1 MKKFFAVVLT
11 FRFIVGFFALLALLL
26 IWLAGN
32 ELGLPTRDARF
43 LASLAVLSAWVLILL
58 IGHWLGRTMKQSWR
72 GWAEQRQQEALAKPA
87 AAEDTHHSAL
97 RSRLLAAIHTLESSR
112 LGRRWLPFGRRAVY
126 GMPWVVVMGASG
138 AGRTSLMTHSDLE
151 FPLLEFSPYEENRE
165 AGYDGCEWHFATQS
179 VMLDTHGRLAE
190 TSEGRAEWRSLLTL
204 LKKHRRKK
212 PLDALVLAVDAASLA
227 VASPE
232 AIERLAKQVRDRVHD
247 LADQIGF
254 QVPIYIAFTQMDRV
268 EGFEAFFRGANAKDL
283 QKPWGAMLSWRKR
296 AKVAAAQAF
305 NQEFDLLA
313 SELRE
318 MAEQR
323 LLQQRSVSERLG
335 LYSFPIEFAK
345 LKPALSA
352 FVGRLFQT
360 NPYQFRPL
368 FRGFYFTSVTQGGE
382 LVSPAGTQIRNAYGI
397 YDGGERQAAPAAQPR
412 RYFVDEFFRTLV
424 LPDRALALRLPWRL
438 ERWQKWVVGTSFASV
453 LLVAGAMALSW
464 NHNRT
469 ALQTVSGH
477 LADLQASLRTSQNP
491 RDWLP
496 RLDAIRADAEALDAH
511 ASARPWWWRFGLYH
525 GDAARESARE
535 AFFGQFQQEMLN
547 PMGQWLEHRL
557 SLLDLPRR
565 AAAPST
571 AAASEGGSN
580 DAVEEGYALF
590 KVYSGMSEPARAEE
604 ALMTKRLPEIWPKS
618 VAERLGPA
626 KTLAADEQRALE
638 RCIGYYVSQ
647 LKAGDVARYSAH
659 EAVLGGARDALK
671 NLVTEVSPVR
681 RLYKSIQGQA
691 AHFPGITLAGLLGE
705 SSGLLRGGAQIDG
718 MYTQQAWKKF
728 FEPAF
733 EEASKKQLVSDNMLG
748 EPARAASS
756 AAGGRAG
763 VSTGQAPIDQ
773 MPTSQEQT
781 FEELKGYYIED
792 YAQQWRQFLG
802 GIEVVP
808 FASLDAAVASLGRL
822 GDQRSSPYV
831 TLMQTL
837 DEQTAWDAPTRP
849 IFEEIAGQAQSL
861 KDKVL
866 GKEPDKQRVQKGEQ
880 VIGRGRLE
888 AMFTPLAGLVRS
900 ADKAGAATQ
909 TNQSLARYL
918 EQLQAVRN
926 RLAKIRAGSAQGGAA
941 VALVK
946 NTLDGAGSEINDAY
960 VWTDQLLA
968 GMDYKTRDAV
978 SKLFMQP
985 ILGAWDTVLT
995 PAAIEINGAWQSTVL
1010 EPWTQAFAGRY
1021 PFVDSTVDSSLLE
1034 LTKFVRDKDGLVWS
1048 FMRQNFDFLVTRQ
1061 GNQIVPRTW
1070 AGKGL
1075 NVRPDFLETMNRL
1088 ARVGEA
1094 IALKGEVGFRFYLQP
1109 EANAEVAQTEL
1120 EVDGQTLKY
1129 QNGPQD
1135 WKLMTWPGASTAPQM
1150 RVQAVVQDAS
1160 HESGAVQVAQ
1170 YQRGTWAF
1178 MRALAA
1184 AQVERLDGSRARVSW
1199 KTANGQTV
1207 SYLMRNEASY
1217 GPQDLALIYGITL
1230 PSQILQAQLA
1240 ASNAT
1245 APAPVPTPVPTPAP
1259 SPLPPPLPSSPIK
1272 PAPKAAPG
1280 ASPVKTPV
1288 EREALASARQLAL
1301 RQINAALP
1309 QPDPADGST
1318 R

>member
-1 MKKFFAVVLT
+1 MKKFFAVVLS
-11 FRFIVGFFALLALLL
+11 FNFVVGFLALLALLL
-26 IWLAGN
+26 IWLIGN

-43 LASLAVLSAWVLILL
+43 VASLVVLSVWVLLL
-58 IGHWLGRTMKQSWR
+58 LVGHWLGRTMKQSWR
-72 GWAEQRQQEALAKPA
+72 GWAEQRQQEALAKPV
-87 AAEDTHHSAL
+87 AAEDTHHAAL
-97 RSRLLAAIHTLESSR
+97 RSRLLAAIHTLESSS
-112 LGRRWLPFGRRAVY
+112 LGRRWLPFGRKAVY
-126 GMPWVVVMGASG
+126 RMPWIVVMGAGG
-138 AGRTSLMTHSDLE
+138 AGRTSLMTRSDLE
-151 FPLLEFSPYEENRE
+151 FPLLEFSPYEENRD
-165 AGYDGCEWHFATQS
+165 AGYDGCEWNFATQS
-179 VMLDTHGRLAE
+179 VVLDTHGRLAE
-190 TSEGRAEWRSLLTL
+190 TTEGRAEWRSLLTL
-204 LKKHRRKK
+204 LKKYRRKK

-227 VASPE
+227 VAAPE

-254 QVPIYIAFTQMDRV
+254 QVPVYIAFTQMDRV

-296 AKVAAAQAF
+296 AKVPAAQAF

-424 LPDRALALRLPWRL
+424 LPDRGLALRLPWRL
-438 ERWQKWVVGTSFASV
+438 ERWQKWVLGTTFASA
-453 LLVAGAMALSW
+453 LLVAGALGLSW
-464 NHNRT
+464 NHNRM
-469 ALQTVSGH
+469 ALQTVGGH
-477 LADLQASLRTSQNP
+477 IADLQASLRASQNP

-496 RLDAIRADAEALDAH
+496 KLDALRADAEALDAH
-511 ASARPWWWRFGLYH
+511 ASAKPFWWRFGLYH
-525 GDAARESARE
+525 GDAARDSARE

-547 PMGQWLEHRL
+547 PMGQWLEHKL
-557 SLLDLPRR
+557 SLLDLPGR
-565 AAAPST
+565 AAASSP
-571 AAASEGGSN
+571 AASGEGGAS

-590 KVYSGMSEPARAEE
+590 KVYSGLSEPARAEE
-604 ALMTKRLPEIWPKS
+604 ALMTRRLPEIWQKS
-618 VAERLGPA
+618 VAGRLGA
-626 KTLAADEQRALE
+626 GKTLDTDEQRTLE
-638 RCIGYYVSQ
+638 RCIAYYVSQ

-659 EAVLGGARDALK
+659 ETVLGGARDALK
-671 NLVTEVSPVR
+671 NLVTEVSPVK
-681 RLYKSIQGQA
+681 RLYKSIQSQA

-705 SSGLLRGGAQIDG
+705 SSGLLRGTAQIDG
-718 MYTQQAWKKF
+718 MYTQQAWQKF
-728 FEPAF
+728 FKPAF
-733 EEASKKQLVSDNMLG
+733 EEASKKELVSDNLLG

-756 AAGGRAG
+756 AASERTAA
-763 VSTGQAPIDQ
+763 S
-773 MPTSQEQT
+773 TSQEQT

-792 YAQQWRQFLG
+792 YAQQWRQFLA

-831 TLMQTL
+831 ALMQTL
-837 DEQTAWDAPTRP
+837 DEQTAWDAPTKP

-888 AMFTPLAGLVRS
+888 AMFMPLAGLVHS
-900 ADKAGAATQ
+900 ADKAGAASQ

-946 NTLDGAGSEINDAY
+946 NTLDGSGSEINDAY

-968 GMDYKTRDAV
+968 GMDHHTRDAV

-995 PAAIEINGAWQSTVL
+995 PAALEINGAWQSAVL

-1061 GNQIVPRTW
+1061 GSQIVPRTW

-1075 NVRPDFLETMNRL
+1075 NVRPDFLETLNRL

-1094 IALKGEVGFRFYLQP
+1094 IALKGDVGFRFYLQP
-1109 EANAEVAQTEL
+1109 EPNADVAQTEL

-1160 HESGAVQVAQ
+1160 RESGAVQVAQ
-1170 YQRGTWAF
+1170 YQHGTWAF

-1217 GPQDLALIYGITL
+1217 GPQDLALIYGIAL
-1230 PSQILQAQLA
+1230 PAQILQVQLA
-1240 ASNAT
+1240 PAN
-1245 APAPVPTPVPTPAP
+1245 APAALP
-1259 SPLPPPLPSSPIK
+1259 SPPAR

-1280 ASPVKTPV
+1280 AAPSAAPAKTAA
-1288 EREALASARQLAL
+1288 EREALAASRQVAL

-1309 QPDPADGST
+1309 QPDPADGGA